1 MNLTASSSA
10 SAPDHAR
17 LAALYDV
24 SRALGSSLNLDESL
38 TVALD
43 AAIRLTGAERGFLM
57 LFDGEAA
64 DGELV
69 FRLARNARQETLD
82 ESAFEVSRSVV
93 REVAQSNTPVVTSNA
108 EKDPRFA
115 AQESVINFALRSVM
129 AVPLAVRGKTIG
141 ALYVDNKAR
150 AGLFTQSDLDL
161 LAAFAGQAAIAIDNA
176 RLYTQ
181 VDQALAQRISEL
193 QTMQMIDRQLNA
205 TLDFEKVMALTLE
218 WAARYTAARTGWI
231 GVLEDGE
238 KGQQVRIIA
247 RHGTTGTRPLG
258 SNAPAVGNV
267 RALSDPLVQTAMAVR
282 QAQRFPPDAAGG
294 GQARLIA
301 PVVIHD
307 ERIVAMIVLERPNHA
322 FTANAAEFL
331 SRLAD
336 HAAVAIENARLY
348 AALKKANDAKS
359 EFVRTVSHEL
369 KLPMTSIKGYAELML
384 HGIAGPVSDQQKQF
398 LQTIRSNVERM
409 AVLVSDLADIS
420 RIEAG
425 RIKIDLRAVDVAQAA
440 QDALKQLQTALD
452 AKQQTLR
459 LIIPPDL
466 PRARTDPGRLVQI
479 LSNLIS
485 NANKYSPPGA
495 SITVTAEAAP
505 PQIRLSV
512 ADTGYGI
519 SPQDQERLFTAFF
532 RSEDPSIRQE
542 SGWGLG
548 LHLCRR
554 LVEVLGGE
562 IMVTSFSGKG
572 STFSF
577 TVPIDN

>member
-1 MNLTASSSA
+1 MPDS
-10 SAPDHAR
+10 SAPDNAR

-57 LFDGEAA
+57 MLAPDTTGEAP
-64 DGELV
+64 DGELA
-69 FRLARNARQETLD
+69 FRVARNAKQETLD
-82 ESAFEVSRSVV
+82 ENAFEVSRSVV
-93 REVAQSNTPVVTSNA
+93 REVAQSNTPVITTNA
-108 EKDPRFA
+108 QKDPRFA
-115 AQESVINFALRSVM
+115 TQDSVINYALRSIM
-129 AVPLAVRGKTIG
+129 AVPLTVRGKTIG

-150 AGLFTQSDLDL
+150 AGLFTPADLDL
-161 LAAFAGQAAIAIDNA
+161 LTTFAGQAAIAIENA

-181 VDQALAQRISEL
+181 TDQALTQRVSEL

-231 GVLEDGE
+231 GIMEEGDQ
-238 KGQQVRIIA
+238 GQQVRIIA
-247 RHGTTGTRPLG
+247 RHGTTGTRPL
-258 SNAPAVGNV
+258 SPNVPAIGNV
-267 RALSDPLVQTAMAVR
+267 RPLTDPLVQTALAVR
-282 QAQRFPPDAAGG
+282 QVQRFPADAGSG
-294 GQARLIA
+294 SQARLIA

-307 ERIVAMIVLERPNHA
+307 ERIIALIVLERPNHA
-322 FTANAAEFL
+322 FTPNAAEFL
-331 SRLAD
+331 ARLAD
-336 HAAVAIENARLY
+336 HAAFAIENARLY

-359 EFVRTVSHEL
+359 DFVRTVSHEL
-369 KLPMTSIKGYAELML
+369 KLPMTSIKGYSELML

-398 LQTIRSNVERM
+398 LNTIRSNVERM

-425 RIKIDLRAVDVAQAA
+425 RIKIDLRAVDVSQAV
-440 QDALKQLQTALD
+440 QEALKQLQTSLETKRQAV
-452 AKQQTLR
+452 TLGV
-459 LIIPPDL
+459 PPDL

-479 LSNLIS
+479 LTNLLS

-495 SITVTAEAAP
+495 AIRIQAEAAP
-505 PQIRLSV
+505 PLIRVSV
-512 ADTGYGI
+512 VDTGYGI
-519 SPQDQERLFTAFF
+519 APTDQEKLFTAFF
-532 RSEDPSIRQE
+532 RSEEPNIRQE

-562 IMVTSFSGKG
+562 ITVSSLTGQG